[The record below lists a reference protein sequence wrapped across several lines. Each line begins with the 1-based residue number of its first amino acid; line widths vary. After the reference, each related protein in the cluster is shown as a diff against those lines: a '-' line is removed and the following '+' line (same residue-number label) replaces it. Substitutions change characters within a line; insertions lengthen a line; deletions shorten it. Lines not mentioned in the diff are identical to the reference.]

1 MAASFAKG
9 LFRLTGWFGETAPER
24 KEQNGDLG
32 DCVVFRPTEE
42 ECAQEEYEESL
53 ESSEISV
60 EVPGTALFVQG
71 LKPDI
76 NKNVLEL
83 YFEDVSRSGG
93 GEITDI
99 LIDQTSGRSIVWFEE
114 AESKK
119 CFSQQIT

>member
-1 MAASFAKG
+1 MAAFAKG
-9 LFRLTGWFGETAPER
+9 LFRLTGWFSETVPESN
-24 KEQNGDLG
+24 EQNGDL
-32 DCVVFRPTEE
+32 DDSVVFRPSEE
-42 ECAQEEYEESL
+42 EYAQEKDEESL
-53 ESSEISV
+53 DTSKKSV
-60 EVPGTALFVQG
+60 DVPGTALFVQG

-114 AESKK
+114 ATSKT
-119 CFSQQIT
+119 CFLHCGS